1 MKTATPK
8 RQSNA
13 ALARAINN
21 LCYLGEGHIRVVK
34 GKIRIYR
41 GFFWTPKQSE
51 YDWAHALD
59 LKLKALGFTNLLLE
73 QVDGNHY
80 MPFRGGDPVH
90 RNSHYCAVF
99 KRID

>member
-1 MKTATPK
+1 MKTLK

-13 ALARAINN
+13 ALAREISDK
-21 LCYLGEGHIRVVK
+21 LCLGEGHVRIVK
-34 GKIRIYR
+34 GQIRIYR

-51 YDWAHALD
+51 YDWAEALNK
-59 LKLKALGFTNLLLE
+59 KLQENGFTNLLLE
-73 QVDGNHY
+73 NLDGNHY

-99 KRID
+99 ARTD